1 MENIFVISFI
11 ATICFCVFK
20 FVEMKFIDKNKE
32 MKPLKFF
39 VRDAVMVFVSS
50 LFASFSYFYMNNTI
64 NDFMNTV
71 TETKV
76 LSVGTTE
83 VFTDVPGF

>member
-1 MENIFVISFI
+1 
-11 ATICFCVFK
+11 
-20 FVEMKFIDKNKE
+20 MKFIEKEKE

-39 VRDAVMVFVSS
+39 VRDAVIVFIST
-50 LFASFSYFYMNNTI
+50 LIAAFAYFHLNTSI
-64 NDFMNTV
+64 SDFMNTV

-76 LSVGTTE
+76 LATGSTE

>member
-1 MENIFVISFI
+1 
-11 ATICFCVFK
+11 
-20 FVEMKFIDKNKE
+20 MKFIDKNKE